1 MEAIYQRDSD
11 QDGLTDAQELA
22 LGTNPLS
29 ADSDGDGRSDLVE
42 IEEGTNS
49 LEKDLQDIDQT
60 SITEPSSVFMEMKQK
75 ISDMME
81 SHYCL
86 LYTSPSPRDR
96 SVSRMPSSA

>member
-22 LGTNPLS
+22 LGTNPLG

-42 IEEGTNS
+42 VEEGTNP

-60 SITEPSSVFMEMKQK
+60 SITAVSYTHLDVYKRQK
-75 ISDMME
+75 KS
-81 SHYCL
+81 
-86 LYTSPSPRDR
+86 
-96 SVSRMPSSA
+96 